1 MRSYHHTETRKGIIK
16 INKFKKVNFQICNDV
31 FLEPGLEAQTRGCLC
46 RLSVV
51 MCASSDHIFKLHAAC
66 GFVFL
71 NKD

>member
-1 MRSYHHTETRKGIIK
+1 MRSYHHTETRKGII
-16 INKFKKVNFQICNDV
+16 KKVNFQICNDV
-31 FLEPGLEAQTRGCLC
+31 FLEPGLEAQTRGWLC

-51 MCASSDHIFKLHAAC
+51 ICASSDHIFKLHAAC